1 MKEIRIRAFR
11 ATDDLE
17 SCIKFAEGHR
27 AVLENYGVPIVN
39 SAKPDWFSNPNIFVI
54 VAESM
59 DKSKIYGGAKLHL
72 KDKHGL
78 LPMEKA
84 LEKLDKK
91 IIDLVNKYSIDGTGE
106 FCGLWN
112 SREVA
117 GLGVSSVF
125 LVRAGVA
132 RAGCVI
138 ADQLNINSLFAFC
151 ASYTVPIAQK
161 VGFSVEMSVGDEGT
175 FNYPTSDMVA
185 VVTILKDLKTL
196 SFASNAERE
205 LINNLREN
213 PHQKRIEVGPK
224 GPMQVMYDLFILNS
238 GSTEQINQFNFKK

>member
-17 SCIKFAEGHR
+17 TCIKFADGHR
-27 AVLENYGVPIVN
+27 AVLENYNVPIVI
-39 SAKPDWFSNPNIFVI
+39 SAKPDWFDNPNIYVI
-54 VAESM
+54 VAESI

-72 KDKHGL
+72 KDKFSL

-84 LEKLDKK
+84 LIQLDEKILD
-91 IIDLVNKYSIDGTGE
+91 IVNNYAIDGTGE

-138 ADQLNINSLFAFC
+138 ANQLNINSLFALC
-151 ASYTVPIAQK
+151 ASYTVPIAQR
-161 VGFSVEMSVGDEGT
+161 VGFSIENTVGDEGS
-175 FNYPTSDMVA
+175 FHYPTKDMLA

-196 SFASNAERE
+196 SFARKTERE
-205 LINNLREN
+205 LIANLRDF
-213 PHQKRIEVGPK
+213 PHQKRIERGPK
-224 GPMQVMYDLFILNS
+224 GPMSVIYDLFIDT
-238 GSTEQINQFNFKK
+238 GFPKI